1 MARTPNGGG
10 NGMKPEKD
18 SRTEK
23 LNRQVLGR
31 TMVLMLLCGILV
43 FIPLA
48 FRLFNL
54 MVLQHDD
61 YEKKAIRNQTK
72 TTQLAASRGDIY
84 DRNMNVMASS
94 YTVEN
99 VTVNPILIK
108 AASERAEN
116 PQDPKVIVKGLA
128 KILELEE
135 DFVEEQIGYTQ
146 YGYRMI
152 KRKIPVEKAAEVR
165 EFIAENKLEGV
176 DLEPSEKRYYPYSS
190 LAAQVMGFLSGD
202 DVGSEGLEYYYDGE
216 LTGNTG
222 KIITTRGNQGTAMPY
237 TYEKYY
243 DAENGNNLVLTLD
256 TTVQY
261 YLEKNLE
268 TAIEKYTVLNGGF
281 GLVMDVNTGEIL
293 GMATIGSYDPNNR
306 LEIYDQAKAEQLEQM
321 YRQAISFAEG
331 TDAYTQGLQEYN
343 AAVAAARLKQWRNR
357 AISDGYEPGSTFKL
371 ITMASAL
378 NDGAISLNDS
388 FYCGGA
394 AFYEGREQQLHC
406 WKHEGHGQQ
415 TTSQALGNSCNLAF
429 ADIGLKLGGGD
440 FYDYVK
446 AFGLLEPTG
455 IDLPGEANGYF
466 FSRDSLTGRSTASLI
481 SGSFGQTFKIT
492 PLQLVRAVSAI
503 VNGGYL
509 LEPYMVSEVQ
519 DADGNTIH
527 RNEKTVLRQVISE
540 ETSMIMRQLME
551 QVVTEG
557 TASKAKTA
565 GYRIGGKTGTSEK
578 IDEFDEF
585 GNPVEDKM
593 VSFIGVAPINDPQY
607 VTLIVLDTPSRE
619 TGLYISGG
627 IMAAPTVR
635 DVFTDILPYLGVEPD
650 YSEEDISAV
659 NVSVPSLVG
668 MAAEKVEAALKE
680 QSLTFRTV
688 GEGLTVTGQ
697 IPAAGAEVPGNS
709 EIIIYLDAEMPE
721 GNTMVPDFRG
731 MTVSQANQAAVNAG
745 LYIQARGTDKT
756 DGYIYVTYQ
765 GMEPGTEVPRGTTV
779 NVEFTN
785 NTVTD

>member
-1 MARTPNGGG
+1 MARTPNGGEG
-10 NGMKPEKD
+10 DMKSAKD
-18 SRTEK
+18 QRTQK
-23 LNRQVLGR
+23 LNRQVLSR
-31 TMVLMLLCGILV
+31 TMVLMLLCGVLV
-43 FIPLA
+43 FIPVAL
-48 FRLFNL
+48 RLFHL
-54 MVLQHDD
+54 MVLQHDE

-72 TTQLAASRGDIY
+72 TTQLTASRGDIY
-84 DRNMNVMASS
+84 DRNMNIMASS
-94 YTVEN
+94 YSVEN
-99 VTVNPILIK
+99 VTVNPIQIK
-108 AASERAEN
+108 AAAEREEN
-116 PQDPKVIVKGLA
+116 PQDPDVIVRGLS
-128 KILELEE
+128 KILEVEE
-135 DFVEEQIGYTQ
+135 EFVEEQIGYTQ

-152 KRKIPVEKAAEVR
+152 KRKIPVEKAAELR
-165 EFIAENKLEGV
+165 EFITENKIEGV
-176 DLEPSEKRYYPYSS
+176 DLEPAEKRYYPYSS

-243 DAENGNNLVLTLD
+243 DAENGNSLVLTLD

-268 TAIEKYTVLNGGF
+268 TAIEKYMVLNGGF
-281 GLVMDVNTGEIL
+281 GLVMNVNSGEIL

-306 LEIYDQAKAEQLEQM
+306 LEIYDEELAKELEQM
-321 YRQAISFAEG
+321 YQQAISFAEG

-378 NDGAISLNDS
+378 NDGAVTLNDS

-429 ADIGLKLGGGD
+429 AEIGLKLGGGD

-466 FSRDSLTGRSTASLI
+466 FSRDSLSGRSTASLI

-509 LEPYMVSEVQ
+509 LEPYIVSEIQ
-519 DADGNTIH
+519 DADGNTVQ
-527 RNEKTVLRQVISE
+527 RNERTVLRQVISE
-540 ETSMIMRQLME
+540 ETSAIMRQLME

-593 VSFIGVAPINDPQY
+593 VSFIGVAPIDDPQY
-607 VTLIVLDTPSRE
+607 VTLIVLDTPSRA

-659 NVSVPSLVG
+659 NVSVPNAVG
-668 MAAEKVEAALKE
+668 LTLEKAEPMLKE
-680 QSLTFRTV
+680 QSLTYRTV
-688 GEGLTVTGQ
+688 GEGETITGQ

-709 EIIIYLDAEMPE
+709 EIILYLDAEMPE
-721 GNTMVPDFRG
+721 EMTMVPDFRG

-756 DGYIYVTYQ
+756 EGYIYVTYQ
-765 GMEPGTEVPRGTTV
+765 GTEPGTEVPRGTTV